1 MSNKDDDDLYDDDVD
16 MLEFNEKLPNTEARA
31 TMEDNFDEE
40 HVSPLMFGPTGRGSP
55 EMELRPEHMLF
66 RDAAQARRIEG
77 IKDDKYMKYPINL
90 EPINEQQ
97 KKEAKDAKMFDEY
110 LDKMYKE
117 MKKPVKS
124 AVRPMSNAKLPPK
137 KGGTRKRTRA
147 RGSRRNKRS
156 SRRRSKRSRSR
167 SRSRR

>member
-1 MSNKDDDDLYDDDVD
+1 MSNKDDDDLYEDDMG
-16 MLEFNEKLPNTEARA
+16 MLEFNENSEARA
-31 TMEDNFDEE
+31 TMDDNFDEE

-77 IKDDKYMKYPINL
+77 IKDDKYMKYPTNL

-110 LDKMYKE
+110 LDKMYNE
-117 MKKPVKS
+117 MRKPVKS
-124 AVRPMSNAKLPPK
+124 AARPMSKAKIPLK
-137 KGGTRKRTRA
+137 KGGTRKRSTRR
-147 RGSRRNKRS
+147 RGS
-156 SRRRSKRSRSR
+156 RRSKRSRSR
-167 SRSRR
+167 KSRRNKRSRK

>member
-1 MSNKDDDDLYDDDVD
+1 MSNKDDNDLYDDDVD
-16 MLEFNEKLPNTEARA
+16 MLEFNENSEARA
-31 TMEDNFDEE
+31 AAIDDDFDED

-97 KKEAKDAKMFDEY
+97 KKEAKDAKMFDAY

-117 MKKPVKS
+117 HTQM
-124 AVRPMSNAKLPPK
+124 NH
-137 KGGTRKRTRA
+137 
-147 RGSRRNKRS
+147 
-156 SRRRSKRSRSR
+156 
-167 SRSRR
+167 